1 MNNTDG
7 LLNETQ
13 GAAYLG
19 VKPPTMRKWRREGRI
34 PFVKL
39 SACVRYRRSDL
50 DAFILASLRTTRKSP
65 EPVSEIEGLASEG
78 IPTRPQTA
86 GPEAS

>member
-1 MNNTDG
+1 MNTDG
-7 LLNETQ
+7 LLNEIQ
-13 GAAYLG
+13 GAMCLG
-19 VKPPTMRKWRREGRI
+19 VRPSTMRKWRREGRI
-34 PFVKL
+34 SFVKL
-39 SACVRYRRSDL
+39 GACVRYRRSDL

-78 IPTRPQTA
+78 IPTRPQMA

>member
-19 VKPPTMRKWRREGRI
+19 VKPPTMRKWRRESRI
-34 PFVKL
+34 PYVKL

-50 DAFILASLRTTRKSP
+50 DAFITASLRMTRKPP
-65 EPVSEIEGLASEG
+65 EPVSEGECLTSEG
-78 IPTRPQTA
+78 APRCAEGVTNT
-86 GPEAS
+86 